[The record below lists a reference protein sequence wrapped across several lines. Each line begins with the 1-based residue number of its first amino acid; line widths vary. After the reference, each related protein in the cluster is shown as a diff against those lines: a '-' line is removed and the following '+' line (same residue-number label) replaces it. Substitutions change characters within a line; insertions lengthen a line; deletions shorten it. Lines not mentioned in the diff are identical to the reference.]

1 MDAHDYKNMQ
11 TLNRFEFIKPHDT
24 VVDVG
29 ACRGIYVEFFN
40 HMMDGTGKIYAIEL
54 SPENTDYLK
63 ERYGDKDN
71 IEFVNAAIS
80 DTDGT
85 DWYFRGKTDQTFT
98 LLNHD
103 TQFTQLEKEGS
114 INSVRLDT
122 LLKDE
127 PHIKMVKIDVEGA
140 EKKVLQGMKGIVDR
154 VEMILLENHFDRDW
168 PEIRQI
174 LLAEYG
180 FTCYD
185 IEREIQVDMSSPR
198 PYQCFCMR
206 EK

>member
-1 MDAHDYKNMQ
+1 MDQHDLKNMQ
-11 TLNRFEFIKPHDT
+11 FLRRFKFIKHHDT

-29 ACRGIYVEFFN
+29 ACRGVYVEFFKRI
-40 HMMDGTGKIYAIEL
+40 MGETGKIYAIEL

-63 ERYGDKDN
+63 EQYGDKDN
-71 IEFVNAAIS
+71 VELVNAAIS

-85 DWYFRGKTDQTFT
+85 DWYFKGETDQTFT

-103 TQFTQLEKEGS
+103 TKFTQLKKEGS

-154 VEMILLENHFDRDW
+154 VDMILLENHFDRDW

-185 IEREIQVDMSSPR
+185 IEREIQVDMSSQR
-198 PYQCFCMR
+198 PYQCLCMR